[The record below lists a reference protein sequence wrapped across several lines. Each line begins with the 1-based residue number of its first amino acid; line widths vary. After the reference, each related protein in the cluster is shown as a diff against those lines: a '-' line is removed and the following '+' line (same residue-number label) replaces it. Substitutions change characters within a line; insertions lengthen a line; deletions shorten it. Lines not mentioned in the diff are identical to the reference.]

1 MFLNKKQLTVAI
13 PIWIVL
19 GAFIYFVPVQNMISL
34 QEHKYD
40 CKTNA
45 EFLQLENGTMI
56 PCKNHNLDNMM
67 PRIYS
72 KLNNTSFNMTKT

>member
-1 MFLNKKQLTVAI
+1 MFLKRKQLMVAI

-19 GAFIYFVPVQNMISL
+19 GAFVYFVPVQNMISL

-45 EFLQLENGTMI
+45 TYLQLENGTMI
-56 PCKNHNLDNMM
+56 PCKNHSLDDMN
-67 PRIYS
+67 IKINA
-72 KLNNTSFNMTKT
+72 KLNNTSFNSTKG